1 MIRKLKEQNKPKKL
15 SIIYRLYKKKLNLLF
30 YSFLSILTPQKNV
43 CIGQAMFL
51 NTFPHSLQPFWLYLK
66 NENKFEVHL

>member
-30 YSFLSILTPQKNV
+30 YSFLSNLTQQK
-43 CIGQAMFL
+43 
-51 NTFPHSLQPFWLYLK
+51 TFVS
-66 NENKFEVHL
+66 VR